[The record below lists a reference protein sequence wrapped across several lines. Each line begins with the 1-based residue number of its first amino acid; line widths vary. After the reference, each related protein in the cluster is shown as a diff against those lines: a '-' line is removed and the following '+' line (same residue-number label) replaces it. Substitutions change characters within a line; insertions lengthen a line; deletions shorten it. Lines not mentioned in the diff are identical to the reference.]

1 MKLAKSLLL
10 TCSTL
15 IALPALAAE
24 DAADEAETREI
35 LVTAEQWESGAAT
48 KTDVPAIE
56 VPQPV
61 TVIPSEVFEA
71 QGAVS
76 IGDTLNYVSGVQ
88 SNPYGP
94 DSRVDGAFVRG
105 INAMQFRDG
114 MRDVFSYY
122 ATIRADPYNFDS
134 VQVLRGPSSVLFG
147 AGSLGGI
154 INLNSKLPQFM
165 TEGEGSV
172 RYGSFDRKEALF
184 DLTGLGPD
192 ARAHQLFVEIGQMH
206 ERGEILPQSDWVDHR
221 EPDLPGR

>member
-1 MKLAKSLLL
+1 MKLAASLLL
-10 TCSTL
+10 TGSTL
-15 IALPALAAE
+15 IAGPALAAE
-24 DAADEAETREI
+24 EAEEQGRGSEI
-35 LVTAEQWESGAAT
+35 LVTAEQMVSGAAT

-88 SNPYGP
+88 SNPFGP

-134 VQVLRGPSSVLFG
+134 VEVLRGPSSVLFG
-147 AGSLGGI
+147 AGAWSRPSHASWATAKGM
-154 INLNSKLPQFM
+154 S
-165 TEGEGSV
+165 
-172 RYGSFDRKEALF
+172 
-184 DLTGLGPD
+184 
-192 ARAHQLFVEIGQMH
+192 RACS
-206 ERGEILPQSDWVDHR
+206 RR
-221 EPDLPGR
+221 RCCT